1 MADPISAAIG
11 VGGSLLGARSAS
23 KAAQSAADAQ
33 LQAGREAA
41 EAARFRPYAVS
52 TGFGRSFFDEDAQTA
67 GYELDPRLAAFR
79 DRNYGLAT
87 NVYDQLGTADPQAF
101 AAQVMAERQGLLQPQ
116 RMAEDIALRNQQL
129 GRGRIGLGL
138 TGAAAGAGMGGMVNP
153 EQFSLQR
160 ARALADAQM
169 AAEAREQGQADI
181 DRLIGRAGGLFQQG
195 AGIEQLGMV
204 PLTTGADLG
213 KTGVA
218 AGSGMAQ
225 ALLTGGTN
233 AAQSNLAAGLN
244 RANMIQQLGS
254 TIGGMNFGG
263 MFSGGGSGGTVSPNA
278 SYAPGSA
285 NARFQSFLG

>member
-1 MADPISAAIG
+1 MGSAIG
-11 VGGSLLGARSAS
+11 AVVGGGLSLLGSRSAS
-23 KAAQSAADAQ
+23 KSAQSAADAQ

-79 DRNYGLAT
+79 DQNYGLAT

-116 RMAEDIALRNQQL
+116 RQAEDIALRNQQL

-169 AAEAREQGQADI
+169 AATAREQGQADI
-181 DRLIGRAGGLFQQG
+181 DRLIGRASGLFQTG
-195 AGIEQLGMV
+195 AGIEELGQKS
-204 PLTTGADLG
+204 LTLGADLG
-213 KTGVA
+213 K
-218 AGSGMAQ
+218 AGASAGGNIAQ
-225 ALLTGGTN
+225 SLLTGGQAAATAN
-233 AAQSNLAAGLN
+233 YQAALGKAAAQQAL
-244 RANMIQQLGS
+244 LGS
-254 TIGGMNFGG
+254 FGG
-263 MFSGGGSGGTVSPNA
+263 MFGN
-278 SYAPGSA
+278 
-285 NARFQSFLG
+285 R